1 MEQADF
7 LYQTACNPEIYQE
20 LFPLHLLCGHWTNG
34 LFSPDLYVFRKGKGY
49 RLKILYP
56 SGASYTTRI
65 FRTFNATLANLCELV
80 RIGYDEENDRLF
92 LSSEGSYYRSYKESD
107 CLSCYY

>member
-7 LYQTACNPEIYQE
+7 LYQTACCPEIYQE

-34 LFSPDLYVFRKGKGY
+34 LFSPDLYVFKKGKGY
-49 RLKILYP
+49 RLKIIYP

-65 FRTFNATLANLCELV
+65 FRTFNTTFTNLCELV

-92 LSSEGSYYRSYKESD
+92 LSTEGSYRRSNEEDIPS
-107 CLSCYY
+107 SYY